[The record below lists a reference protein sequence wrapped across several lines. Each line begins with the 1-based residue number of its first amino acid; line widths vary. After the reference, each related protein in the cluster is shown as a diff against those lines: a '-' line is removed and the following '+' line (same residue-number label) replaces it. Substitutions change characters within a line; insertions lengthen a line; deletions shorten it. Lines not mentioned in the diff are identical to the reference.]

1 MPFGLKNGAQAFQQ
15 LMDLVCAGLDFVFA
29 YLDDILIASKSKA
42 EHKEHLQL
50 LFDRL
55 AEHGLVVKTE
65 KCVFGV
71 EEIDFLGHRVSS
83 VGIRPLPLKVK
94 AITEFPAPTSIAL
107 LERFIGMINFYH
119 ILYHMHR
126 KL

>member
-1 MPFGLKNGAQAFQQ
+1 MLE
-15 LMDLVCAGLDFVFA
+15 FVFA

-50 LFDRL
+50 LFDCL

-65 KCVFGV
+65 KCIFGV

-83 VGIRPLPLKVK
+83 PGIRSLPLKVK

-107 LERFIGMINFYH
+107 LERFISMINFYH
-119 ILYHMHR
+119 ILYHTQR